1 MNTRKSL
8 FRTVS
13 GLLALLMTGS
23 ALIACGS
30 DADTTK
36 PSESDTADTA
46 AVTEAVT
53 EAGVEYVADSL
64 PDDLNF
70 DGRQFTIYVATFKE
84 FFQGPEESTGDIVD
98 DAVIDRNRAVEE
110 RLNIELEYFFDEN
123 AQWNTIAGI
132 LSKLIMAGDTTYDLY
147 TGQQYGITSLL
158 ANGGFVNVY
167 DLEHLDFSKPWW
179 NNRYMDELAIG
190 HDTRFFLIGDYF
202 ISAFLNTH
210 VVYFNKTLYGKLHE
224 DPNELYNYVLDGT
237 WTLDKMAQAAKDAY
251 VDMNNDGQTDIGDQL
266 GYVTYLPAASVD
278 PFMYLSDI
286 EFTPRDN
293 EGYLTVNLLDERC
306 VDLTAKIVEYFHQ
319 PGSLHQTE
327 PGAANASFV
336 NGKAQFLGINSI
348 SAAKAFRDMKDDF
361 SFLPYPKLTEDQEH
375 YNCVVADI
383 VAPGAVP
390 GTSLNLDMA
399 GAVIEAL
406 SSETYRTVLPT
417 YYETALKI
425 KYSRDD
431 LTSQIVDII
440 HEASYTDFL
449 YAYSSSLGGI
459 GAILR
464 DLASKNSTDYMPMVS
479 KKEKSTNK
487 YLDKLITAFEEQNN

>member
-1 MNTRKSL
+1 MNKHNTL
-8 FRTVS
+8 IRTAA

-23 ALIACGS
+23 ALLACGS
-30 DADTTK
+30 DADTGK
-36 PSESDTADTA
+36 PTETTADNSA

-53 EAGVEYVADSL
+53 DNGIEYIEDSL

-70 DGRQFTIYVATFKE
+70 DGRQFTIYVASFKE
-84 FFQGPEESTGDIVD
+84 FFQGPEESTGDVVD

-110 RLNIELEYFFDEN
+110 RLNIELEYFFDET
-123 AQWNTIAGI
+123 AQWDTIAGI
-132 LSKLIMAGDTTYDLY
+132 LTKYIMAGDTTFDLY
-147 TGQQYGITSLL
+147 TGQQYGITTLI
-158 ANGGFVNVY
+158 ANGGFINCY
-167 DLEHLDFSKPWW
+167 DLEHIDFSKPWW

-190 HDTRFFLIGDYF
+190 NDSRFFLVGDYF
-202 ISAFLNTH
+202 ISALLNTH
-210 VVYFNKTLYGKLHE
+210 VVYFNKTMYGRLHE
-224 DPNELYNYVLDGT
+224 DPNELYNLVLDGT
-237 WTLDKMAQAAKDAY
+237 WTLDKMAQVAKDAY
-251 VDMNNDGQTDIGDQL
+251 VDVNNDGQTDIGDQL

-293 EGYLTVNLLDERC
+293 DGYITVNLLDERC
-306 VDLTAKIVEYFHQ
+306 VDLTTKIVEYFHQ
-319 PGSLHQTE
+319 PGSLHQTD
-327 PGAANASFV
+327 PGAANAAFV
-336 NGKAQFLGINSI
+336 NGTAQFLGINSI
-348 SAAKAFRDMKDDF
+348 SAAKSFRDMEDDF

-383 VAPGAVP
+383 VCPGAVP

-406 SSETYRTVLPT
+406 SSESYRTVVPT

-440 HEASYTDFL
+440 HDASYTDFL
-449 YAYSSSLGGI
+449 YAYSSSLNNI
-459 GAILR
+459 GVVMR
-464 DLASKNSTDYMPMVS
+464 DLVSRNSTDYMSRVS
-479 KKEKSTNK
+479 KQENSVTKR
-487 YLDKLITAFEEQNN
+487 LDKLITAFEEQN

>member
-1 MNTRKSL
+1 MNTRKSMI
-8 FRTVS
+8 RTVS
-13 GLLALLMTGS
+13 GLLALLMAGTT
-23 ALIACGS
+23 LIACGS
-30 DADTTK
+30 DTGDPAVTT
-36 PSESDTADTA
+36 SADTA

-53 EAGVEYVADSL
+53 EAGIEYVADSL
-64 PDDLNF
+64 PDNLDYN
-70 DGRQFTIYVATFKE
+70 GRQFTMYVASFKE
-84 FFQGPEESTGDIVD
+84 FFEGPEESTGDIVD

-110 RLNIELEYFFDEN
+110 RLNIKLEYFFDEN
-123 AQWNTIAGI
+123 AQWDTIAGI

-147 TGQQYGITSLL
+147 TGQQYGITTLL

-190 HDTRFFLIGDYF
+190 HDTRFFLVGDFF

-210 VVYFNKTLYGKLHE
+210 VVYFNKTMYGNLHD
-224 DPNELYNYVLDGT
+224 DPNELYNLVIDGK

-251 VDMNNDGQTDIGDQL
+251 VDLNNNGQTDIEDQL
-266 GYVTYLPAASVD
+266 GYVTYKPAASVD

-286 EFTPRDN
+286 EFTPRDS

-306 VDLTAKIVEYFHQ
+306 VDLTTKIVEYFHQ
-319 PGSLHQTE
+319 PGSLYETE
-327 PGAANASFV
+327 SGAANAAFV
-336 NGKAQFLGINSI
+336 NGTAQFLGINSI
-348 SAAKAFRDMKDDF
+348 SAAKAFRNMEDDF

-383 VAPGAVP
+383 VGPGAVP
-390 GTSLNLDMA
+390 GTSLNLDMV

-431 LTSQIVDII
+431 QTSQIVDII
-440 HEASYTDFL
+440 HNASYTDFL
-449 YAYSSSLGGI
+449 YAYSSSLSSI
-459 GAILR
+459 GVIMRELVAG
-464 DLASKNSTDYMPMVS
+464 NSTDYMSKVS
-479 KKEKSTNK
+479 KKQRSVDKCLNK
-487 YLDKLITAFEEQNN
+487 IITTFEEQN

>member
-1 MNTRKSL
+1 MNTRKSMI
-8 FRTVS
+8 RTVS
-13 GLLALLMTGS
+13 GLLALLMAGTT
-23 ALIACGS
+23 LIACGS
-30 DADTTK
+30 DTGDPAVTT
-36 PSESDTADTA
+36 SADTA

-53 EAGVEYVADSL
+53 EAGIEYVADSL
-64 PDDLNF
+64 PDNLDYN
-70 DGRQFTIYVATFKE
+70 GRQFTMYVASFKE
-84 FFQGPEESTGDIVD
+84 FFEGPEESTGDIVD

-110 RLNIELEYFFDEN
+110 RLNIKLEYFFDEN
-123 AQWNTIAGI
+123 AQWDTIAGI

-147 TGQQYGITSLL
+147 TGQQYGITTLL

-190 HDTRFFLIGDYF
+190 HDTRFFLVGDFF

-210 VVYFNKTLYGKLHE
+210 VVYFNKTMYGNLHD
-224 DPNELYNYVLDGT
+224 DPNELYNLVIDGK

-251 VDMNNDGQTDIGDQL
+251 VDLNNNGQTDIEDQL
-266 GYVTYLPAASVD
+266 GYVTYKPAASVD

-306 VDLTAKIVEYFHQ
+306 VDLTTKIVEYFHQ
-319 PGSLHQTE
+319 PGSLYETE
-327 PGAANASFV
+327 SGAANASFV

-348 SAAKAFRDMKDDF
+348 SAAKAFRNMEDDF

-383 VAPGAVP
+383 VGPGAVP
-390 GTSLNLDMA
+390 GTSLNLDMV

-431 LTSQIVDII
+431 QTSQIVDII
-440 HEASYTDFL
+440 HNASYTDFL
-449 YAYSSSLGGI
+449 YAYSSSLNSI
-459 GAILR
+459 GVIMRELVAG
-464 DLASKNSTDYMPMVS
+464 NSTDYMSKVS
-479 KKEKSTNK
+479 KKQRSVDKCLNK
-487 YLDKLITAFEEQNN
+487 IITTFEEQN

>member
-1 MNTRKSL
+1 MNTRKSMI
-8 FRTVS
+8 RTVS
-13 GLLALLMTGS
+13 GLLALLMAGTT
-23 ALIACGS
+23 LIACGS
-30 DADTTK
+30 DTGDPAVTT
-36 PSESDTADTA
+36 SADTA

-53 EAGVEYVADSL
+53 EAGIEYVADSL
-64 PDDLNF
+64 PDNLDYN
-70 DGRQFTIYVATFKE
+70 GRQFTMYVASFKE
-84 FFQGPEESTGDIVD
+84 FFEGPEESTGDIVD

-110 RLNIELEYFFDEN
+110 RLNIKLEYFFDEN
-123 AQWNTIAGI
+123 AQWDTIAGI

-147 TGQQYGITSLL
+147 TGQQYGITTLL

-190 HDTRFFLIGDYF
+190 HDTRFFLVGDFF

-210 VVYFNKTLYGKLHE
+210 VVYFNKTMYGNLPD
-224 DPNELYNYVLDGT
+224 DPNELYNLVIDGK

-251 VDMNNDGQTDIGDQL
+251 VDLNNNGQTDIEDQL
-266 GYVTYLPAASVD
+266 GYVTYKPAASVD

-306 VDLTAKIVEYFHQ
+306 VDLTTKIVEYFHQ
-319 PGSLHQTE
+319 PGSLYETE
-327 PGAANASFV
+327 SGAANAAFV
-336 NGKAQFLGINSI
+336 NGTAQFLGINSI
-348 SAAKAFRDMKDDF
+348 SAAKAFRNMEDDF

-383 VAPGAVP
+383 VGPGAVP
-390 GTSLNLDMA
+390 GTSLNLDMV

-431 LTSQIVDII
+431 QTSQIVDII
-440 HEASYTDFL
+440 HNASYTDFL
-449 YAYSSSLGGI
+449 YAYSSSLSSI
-459 GAILR
+459 GVIMRELVAG
-464 DLASKNSTDYMPMVS
+464 NSTDYMSKVS
-479 KKEKSTNK
+479 KKQRSVDKCLNK
-487 YLDKLITAFEEQNN
+487 IITTFEEQN

>member
-1 MNTRKSL
+1 MNKRHSML
-8 FRTVS
+8 RTVS
-13 GLLALLMTGS
+13 AMLALLMAGS
-23 ALIACGS
+23 ALIACGDNS
-30 DADTTK
+30 TTEQTDTA
-36 PSESDTADTA
+36 ADTA
-46 AVTEAVT
+46 TATEAVT
-53 EAGVEYVADSL
+53 EDGVEYVADSL
-64 PDDLNF
+64 PDDL
-70 DGRQFTIYVATFKE
+70 DYGGRQFTMYVSSFKE
-84 FFQGPEESTGDIVD
+84 FFEGPEESTGDIVD

-110 RLNIELEYFFDEN
+110 RLNIELEYFFDEK
-123 AQWNTIAGI
+123 ASWDTIAGI

-147 TGQQYGITSLL
+147 TGQQYGITTLL
-158 ANGGFVNVY
+158 ANGGFVNAY
-167 DLEHLDFSKPWW
+167 DLEYIDFSKPWW

-190 HDTRFFLIGDYF
+190 NNTRFFLVGDFF

-210 VVYFNKTLYGKLHE
+210 VVYFNKTMYGNLHE
-224 DPNELYNYVLDGT
+224 DANELYNWVLDGT
-237 WTLDKMAQAAKDAY
+237 WTLDKMSQVAKDAY
-251 VDMNNDGQTDIGDQL
+251 IDLNNNGQTDIDDQL
-266 GYVTYLPAASVD
+266 GYVTYKPAASVD

-286 EFTPRDN
+286 EFTPRDSD
-293 EGYLTVNLLDERC
+293 GYLTINLLDERC
-306 VDLTAKIVEYFHQ
+306 VDLTTKIVEYFHQ
-319 PGSLHQTE
+319 PGSLYETE
-327 PGAANASFV
+327 NGASNASFI

-348 SAAKAFRDMKDDF
+348 SAAKSFRDMKDDF

-383 VAPGAVP
+383 VGPGAVP

-449 YAYSSSLGGI
+449 YAYSSSLNGI
-459 GAILR
+459 GVIMR
-464 DLASKNSTDYMPMVS
+464 DLVSGNSTDYMSKVS
-479 KKEKSTNK
+479 KKEKSVNK
-487 YLDKLITAFEEQNN
+487 KLEKLINTFEEQN